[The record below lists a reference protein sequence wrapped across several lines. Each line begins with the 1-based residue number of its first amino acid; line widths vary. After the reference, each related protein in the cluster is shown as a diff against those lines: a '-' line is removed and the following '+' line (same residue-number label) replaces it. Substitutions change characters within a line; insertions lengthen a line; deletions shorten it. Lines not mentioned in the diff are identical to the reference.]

1 MRLRAL
7 FCTFIALAAW
17 ASAPKPQV
25 VFTTTL
31 GSFTVELEPDA
42 APKTVANFLAY
53 VRSGQYKG
61 TTFHRVIANFM
72 IQGGGFTAAGAE
84 KPTRPPIANEAR
96 QALAK
101 GLRNDRGFLAMA
113 RTSNPNSATAQF
125 FVNVVDNPLLD
136 PPSQDGWGYCVFG
149 RVVQGMET
157 VDKIRNVKTGL
168 MDMPVAPVVITDAK
182 EVHAEACERGHGC
195 RSDEVL

>member
-1 MRLRAL
+1 MQLRAL
-7 FCTFIALAAW
+7 FLTCSALAAW
-17 ASAPKPQV
+17 AAVPKPQV

-53 VRSGQYKG
+53 VHSGQYKG

-72 IQGGGFTAAGAE
+72 IQGGGYTVAGEE
-84 KPTRPPIANEAR
+84 KPTRAAIPNEAR
-96 QALAK
+96 QAKAK
-101 GLRNDRGFLAMA
+101 GLKNERGALAMA
-113 RTSNPNSATAQF
+113 RTSAPNSATAQF

-149 RVVQGMET
+149 RVVKGMDT
-157 VDKIRNVKTGL
+157 VDKIRDVKTGP
-168 MDMPVAPVVITDAK
+168 MDMPVTPVVITDAQVAK
-182 EVHAEACERGHGC
+182 PQ
-195 RSDEVL
+195 